1 VHAEQIAER
10 QKGRGREIVR
20 RGGRTMSNRE
30 NKAAAGEFRQ
40 LVGIDFEEFTR
51 RTSVKLLL
59 ALSKFAEP
67 INMAVLQFADE
78 KYPLFQQQRERLLRT
93 CTTLGNVGD
102 RTSARRQQITEVVR
116 QFRDSARPELEGG
129 GDSGRA
135 DTH

>member
-1 VHAEQIAER
+1 V
-10 QKGRGREIVR
+10 
-20 RGGRTMSNRE
+20 SNRE

-40 LVGIDFEEFTR
+40 LVGVDFEEFTR
-51 RTSVKLLL
+51 RASVKLLL

-78 KYPLFQQQRERLLRT
+78 KYPLFSSSARNSCVQYA
-93 CTTLGNVGD
+93 TLGNVRD

-116 QFRDSARPELEGG
+116 QFRDSARPESEGG
-129 GDSGRA
+129 GGSGRT